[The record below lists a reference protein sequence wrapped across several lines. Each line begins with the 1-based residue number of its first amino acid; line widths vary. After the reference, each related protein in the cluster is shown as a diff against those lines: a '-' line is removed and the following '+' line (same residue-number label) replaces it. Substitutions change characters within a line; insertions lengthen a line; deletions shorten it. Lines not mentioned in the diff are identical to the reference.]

1 MIRGQPPRFFDGN
14 AQAFRDLRF
23 HLDDEAFEFWQPV
36 KMRDDSRWVDVGEIM
51 SRGAGAMI
59 GNVYKEAGAD
69 PEQLERAQLW
79 SERLTASTRSRI
91 ASFTSS
97 W

>member
-1 MIRGQPPRFFDGN
+1 
-14 AQAFRDLRF
+14 
-23 HLDDEAFEFWQPV
+23 V

-79 SERLTASTRSRI
+79 SEHLNRI
-91 ASFTSS
+91 DQIKDREFTSS